1 VPDAAAHPIADII
14 AHPLTQKLPTPTET
28 SWGRYDAV
36 SIMLVEVRT
45 TTGLTGYGETLAR
58 FAPRAY
64 AELVERALKPRLVGR
79 DALDIAAN
87 WALMRRALSGRAGG
101 MLIEAIA
108 GVDIALWDIAG
119 KAAGLPIYRLL
130 GGEGRAA
137 VPVYAASVSWDPLEE
152 RAAEQAIAFA
162 RRGFSSIKVKIG
174 RSPEAACKR
183 IATVREAVG
192 DGVELTADSNWA
204 CNLDEAV
211 VVGKALERHGYAW
224 FEEPVRPEDE
234 DGYRQLRARC
244 AVPLAA
250 GESNYTVD
258 QAMALTCDRTLSVLQ
273 PNVTRSGGITE
284 TLAMARLAAQHDV
297 AYAPHVGMSGIICEA
312 ASLHVAAA
320 AANTRIMECAA
331 SANLFKSEVADLRPG
346 GERAEGGMLSVPQGP
361 GLGIEINW
369 EGVARMEKMAREAV

>member
-1 VPDAAAHPIADII
+1 MPDAAAHPIADII

-79 DALDIAAN
+79 DALNILAN

-130 GGEGRAA
+130 GGEGRAS

-183 IATVREAVG
+183 IATVRQAVG

-204 CNLDEAV
+204 YNLDEAV
-211 VVGKALERHGYAW
+211 MVGKALERHGYAW
-224 FEEPVRPEDE
+224 FEEPLRPEDE

-250 GESNYTVD
+250 GESNYAVD

-369 EGVARMEKMAREAV
+369 EGVARMEKMAREAA

>member
-1 VPDAAAHPIADII
+1 M
-14 AHPLTQKLPTPTET
+14 PTPTET

-79 DALDIAAN
+79 DALNILAN

-130 GGEGRAA
+130 GGEGRAS

-183 IATVREAVG
+183 IATVRQAVG

-204 CNLDEAV
+204 YNLDEAV
-211 VVGKALERHGYAW
+211 MVGKALERHGYAW
-224 FEEPVRPEDE
+224 FEEPLRPEDE

-250 GESNYTVD
+250 GESNYAVD

-369 EGVARMEKMAREAV
+369 EGVARMEKMAREAA